1 VNQPVILLK
10 GADPVLLGDA
20 LSGLL
25 DEVLGDGDRT
35 ERVDEF
41 AGDDYDLGSAVM
53 AANSVSMFGDRIVV
67 ARNGGRF
74 AAADIAPI
82 VAYLDDPNPTS
93 TLVLVWDKPVASGAS
108 NHSVPKKLADAI
120 KAAGGVVRDTDAPGQ
135 AKARRTWLDAR
146 LAEADVRLDAA
157 AKALVAERLGEDV
170 GRVGSLVAV
179 LESSFPATATVGVD
193 DVAPFLGDAG
203 SVPPWDLTDAIDR
216 GDVTM
221 AIDKLHRMTRAG
233 ERHPLQ
239 IMAILQSHFER
250 MLRLDGAGVR
260 TEAEAAALLGMKGST
275 FPAKKAMESA
285 RRMGSERI
293 ASAIRLLAGADADL
307 RGASAQAP
315 ELVMEVLVGRLA
327 RLSGRR

>member
-1 VNQPVILLK
+1 LK

-25 DEVLGDGDRT
+25 DDMLGDGDRT

-41 AGDDYDLGSAVM
+41 AGDDYELGSAVM

-74 AAADIAPI
+74 AAADVAPV

-93 TLVLVWDKPVASGAS
+93 TLVLVWDRPVASGAT
-108 NHSVPKKLADAI
+108 NHSVPKKLVDAI
-120 KAAGGVVRDTDAPGQ
+120 KAAKGVVRDTDAPGQ

-146 LAEADVRLDAA
+146 LGEAGVRLDGA
-157 AKALVAERLGEDV
+157 AKALIAERLGEDV
-170 GRVGSLVAV
+170 GRVGALVTV
-179 LESSFPATATVGVD
+179 LESSFPPAAALGVA
-193 DVAPFLGDAG
+193 DVEPFLGDAG

-216 GDVTM
+216 GDVTT

-239 IMAILQSHFER
+239 IMAILQTHFER

-260 TEAEAAALLGMKGST
+260 TESEAAALLGMKGST
-275 FPAKKAMESA
+275 FPAKKALESA

>member
-1 VNQPVILLK
+1 MSEPVILLK
-10 GADPVLLGDA
+10 GSDPVLLGDA
-20 LSGLL
+20 LTALL
-25 DEVLGDGDRT
+25 DELVGDGDRT

-41 AGDDYDLGSAVM
+41 AGDDYELGGAIM

-67 ARNGGRF
+67 ARNAGRF
-74 AAADIAPI
+74 AVADVAP
-82 VAYLDDPNPTS
+82 VLAYLDNPNPTS
-93 TLVLVWDKPVASGAS
+93 TLVLVWERPVTSGATH
-108 NHSVPKKLADAI
+108 HSVPKKLADAV
-120 KAAGGVVRDTDAPGQ
+120 KAAKGAVRDTDAPGQ

-146 LAEADVRLDAA
+146 LAEADVRLDAG

-170 GRVGSLVAV
+170 GRVGALVTL
-179 LESSFPATATVGVD
+179 LESSFPAGAALTVP
-193 DVAPFLGDAG
+193 DVEPLLGDAG

-216 GDVTM
+216 GDVAT

-233 ERHPLQ
+233 DRHPLQ
-239 IMAILQSHFER
+239 TMAILQTHFER
-250 MLRLDGAGVR
+250 MLRLDGSGVR
-260 TEAEAAALLGMKGST
+260 TESEAAAVLGLKGST

-285 RRMGSERI
+285 RRMGSDRI

-307 RGASAQAP
+307 RGASAQPP